1 MDFANEPTCLSL
13 ALVFAQEPEG
23 PVSLG
28 WVPEKLIRIVGFERK
43 GKKRWDDYFRM
54 GIWNC
59 EIHSAGAHY
68 IHTQILDSGLVSDGV
83 GA

>member
-13 ALVFAQEPEG
+13 ALVFAQE
-23 PVSLG
+23 
-28 WVPEKLIRIVGFERK
+28 PEKLIRIVGFERK